1 MKYLKLV
8 INNENK
14 KRDIFFNKAELKI
27 ILNLYAKMVSGGEW
41 KDYGLSISKKEI
53 SFNIYRRT
61 SEYPAN
67 KITKNLK
74 PKNTSEKYLII
85 NAQNK
90 IINNS
95 ENLENLIKKI
105 IWKKF
110 KLVN

>member
-8 INNENK
+8 INNGNK
-14 KRDIFFNKAELKI
+14 KKDIFFNKTELQL
-27 ILNLYAKMVSGGEW
+27 ILNLYAKMVSSGEW
-41 KDYGLSISKKEI
+41 KDYGLSISKREV
-53 SFNIYRRT
+53 SFNVYYRT
-61 SEYPAN
+61 SEFPAY

-74 PKNTSEKYLII
+74 PKNKNEKYLIK

-90 IINNS
+90 IIKNS
-95 ENLENLIKKI
+95 ENLKSLIENI